1 MKEQTKNLIFLSAVL
16 VCLITFFLAVYNNT
30 VSSIP
35 VEADFGLLS
44 VVSPFWFIALGIA
57 IGITLFTILKSEKNY
72 QFILALLLLI
82 FVIYALPIFVEVNP
96 RSADTFWHTNSVFEI
111 IHGGTLDFDFLESGD
126 PLLDTVYNSRIYYLI
141 YNPGAFVAYA
151 LLFLPLFFAGIE
163 PIIVMKFF
171 SLISILLMTLLAYF
185 LFDKLI
191 PKRKLAQLVT
201 FFFFLGNVYIQNHVS
216 PQTLGL
222 IFMLVILICF
232 VSLKENIKWIG
243 LLLALML
250 ITIHLPSALFI
261 FLLIAFNLLYCYL
274 FSKDNKFVGFE
285 HLLLLFLFYALYS
298 LLFTPDLVLTL
309 LDIGLTWFFPI
320 IGVVL
325 CLVALIWYIKS
336 QKINLANQ
344 TLLNI
349 FLGFLMLGV
358 LVLIFLGSFEE
369 MNLARGLRFFV
380 LIGLSSFALFLTYL
394 LMKEKK
400 VSTVLILAISFLT
413 TAFLFFIFQF
423 FLTSA
428 FGLEDR
434 AFLVF
439 YFGIVLLL
447 GIAMKDLK
455 ISLNRFIFFITILLV
470 LNASTFYYHENHF
483 LIPENNFEGWHHV
496 YGMTNTN
503 STIFGNIDSYSM
515 YYIDSFNSLSEIRKV
530 DKYNHYAG
538 ENKELIYDVYIVNNF
553 NAFAHYLEGNL
564 EDYYDLEPALEQEYN
579 LVFNSDNT
587 FLVYTSQDF

>member
-261 FLLIAFNLLYCYL
+261 FLLIAFNL
-274 FSKDNKFVGFE
+274 
-285 HLLLLFLFYALYS
+285 A
-298 LLFTPDLVLTL
+298 
-309 LDIGLTWFFPI
+309 
-320 IGVVL
+320 
-325 CLVALIWYIKS
+325 
-336 QKINLANQ
+336 
-344 TLLNI
+344 
-349 FLGFLMLGV
+349 
-358 LVLIFLGSFEE
+358 
-369 MNLARGLRFFV
+369 
-380 LIGLSSFALFLTYL
+380 
-394 LMKEKK
+394 
-400 VSTVLILAISFLT
+400 
-413 TAFLFFIFQF
+413 
-423 FLTSA
+423 
-428 FGLEDR
+428 
-434 AFLVF
+434 
-439 YFGIVLLL
+439 
-447 GIAMKDLK
+447 
-455 ISLNRFIFFITILLV
+455 
-470 LNASTFYYHENHF
+470 
-483 LIPENNFEGWHHV
+483 
-496 YGMTNTN
+496 
-503 STIFGNIDSYSM
+503 
-515 YYIDSFNSLSEIRKV
+515 
-530 DKYNHYAG
+530 
-538 ENKELIYDVYIVNNF
+538 
-553 NAFAHYLEGNL
+553 
-564 EDYYDLEPALEQEYN
+564 
-579 LVFNSDNT
+579 
-587 FLVYTSQDF
+587 